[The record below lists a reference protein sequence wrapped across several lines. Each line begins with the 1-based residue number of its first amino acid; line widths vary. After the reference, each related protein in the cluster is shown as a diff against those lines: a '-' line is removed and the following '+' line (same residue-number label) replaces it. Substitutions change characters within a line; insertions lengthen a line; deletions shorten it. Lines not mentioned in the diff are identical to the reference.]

1 MTFKSVI
8 LGSAAAIIVAGAA
21 NAADLTI
28 AEPVDYVKVCDAFG
42 KGFFYSPGTDTCI
55 KVGGYVKFI
64 TTFGDSDYGAFN
76 KAYPDSNWG
85 NFVTEASIQVTASS
99 ITEYGNLT
107 GWIDYR
113 AKTGNTAGG
122 ETLADY
128 VNASTNSAYVDT
140 AWLQFG
146 PVKAGYFDSL
156 FDFGQGFTDKGSYSS
171 DTKTDH
177 IELSYTVNGFGL
189 AISLEDPRDRGAVG
203 TFIDDLGIDRGGNN
217 NIPDIIAALTYSS
230 GIFKTKI
237 AGAYFQH
244 AADIDLD
251 NNLRHDKTGF
261 AVGGIVELALD
272 NISKGDKFQLYAA
285 YAQNGNSF
293 TGITGGSSV
302 AGYTTGSVAGG
313 AGLDAVPGDSWS
325 TFASYK
331 HVWTDRVWSAL
342 TVGYAKFEGTTDYTF
357 FKDREFDAFRVG
369 GAVNFTPV
377 KGLDLM
383 VDAAYNKIDS
393 DTAAIDGDAWATT
406 IWLKRSW

>member
-8 LGSAAAIIVAGAA
+8 LGSAAAIMVAGAA
-21 NAADLTI
+21 NAADLTV

-64 TTFGDSDYGAFN
+64 TSFGDNSSNFPAYN
-76 KAYPDSNWG
+76 KAYPTSNWG

-113 AKTGNTAGG
+113 AKTGNTADGG
-122 ETLADY
+122 ETVADY

-189 AISLEDPRDRGAVG
+189 AVSLEDPRDRNAVGYSETYGGNDNMPDVIGAV
-203 TFIDDLGIDRGGNN
+203 
-217 NIPDIIAALTYSS
+217 TYSS

-237 AGAYFQH
+237 AGAYFKH
-244 AADIDLD
+244 AVDIV
-251 NNLRHDKTGF
+251 NNRRDPQDGF

-272 NISKGDKFQLYAA
+272 SITKGDKFQLYAA

-302 AGYTTGSVAGG
+302 AGYTGYGAMTGGK
-313 AGLDAVPGDSWS
+313 GLDQVPGDSWS

-342 TVGYAKFEGTTDYTF
+342 TVGYAKFDGTADYTNWA
-357 FKDREFDAFRVG
+357 DREFDAFRVG

-393 DTAAIDGDAWATT
+393 DTAAIDGDAWSTT